1 MTVQIQWR
9 LYKRSRASCLNIHTR
24 TNLQTTRTTS
34 RGRAMSATCSTTN
47 RKDNSDNSDTNVS
60 SSSWSHHWC
69 TLESTPEVFNS
80 LMWRNG
86 IKGAHIQELYSL
98 DQSTFRSL
106 ANHCNPVYGFI
117 FLIKPQGSRLSKVRS
132 LEQQPDFSN
141 VYFAQQV
148 IPDACGTQAILS
160 IALNSEEQGSEGD
173 DDGDGAGLDIGPLL
187 RNFKEF
193 TTGFSPLVIN
203 F

>member
-1 MTVQIQWR
+1 MI
-9 LYKRSRASCLNIHTR
+9 AN
-24 TNLQTTRTTS
+24 
-34 RGRAMSATCSTTN
+34 CSTTSYS
-47 RKDNSDNSDTNVS
+47 RDNSDNSDTNAF
-60 SSSWSHHWC
+60 SSSWFHHWC

-106 ANHCNPVYGFI
+106 ANHRHPVYGFI

-132 LEQQPDFSN
+132 LEQQPDFSK

-160 IALNSEEQGSEGD
+160 IALNSEGQGSEGGDD
-173 DDGDGAGLDIGPLL
+173 DDGDGLDIGPLL
-187 RNFKEF
+187 RNFKDF
-193 TTGFSPLVIN
+193 TTGFSPLVIY
-203 F
+203 FRLL